1 MVKDIIDVSVF
12 QTITDYE
19 AAAKEVDG
27 VIIRCGITFWGSFVP
42 SEDESFRKH
51 FNGFKATGIPIGVYY
66 YGVARNAEEATI
78 EAEKC
83 IDILKG
89 LKFELPVFYDVE
101 EPNRQGDVSKE
112 DLTEVIDTFC
122 QKLEEAGYFVGFYT
136 TVNWALNKIDY
147 PTLAKRYASWIA
159 WVSGDPAIKLEP
171 DPAAWQFTWK
181 ASIPGIVGDVDRNY
195 FYKDY
200 ASIIP
205 AAGLN
210 GYSKKEEPEEPSL
223 NVISVSELTK
233 KLKEL
238 GIDTIKLD

>member
-78 EAEKC
+78 EAEKW

-147 PTLAKRYASWIA
+147 PTLAKRYSSWIA
-159 WVSGDPAIKLEP
+159 WIGGDPAVKLEP
-171 DPAAWQFTWK
+171 DPAAWQYTWK
-181 ASIPGIVGDVDRNY
+181 ASIPGIIGDVDRDY

-210 GYSKKEEPEEPSL
+210 GYSKNEEPASPSS

-238 GIDTIKLD
+238 GIDMIKLD

>member
-1 MVKDIIDVSVF
+1 MVKDIIDVSTF
-12 QTITDYE
+12 NTITDYA

-27 VIIRCGITFWGSFVP
+27 VLIRCGVTFWGNFVP
-42 SEDESFRKH
+42 SEDKSFRKH

-66 YGVARNAEEATI
+66 YGVARNADEAKI

-89 LKFELPVFYDVE
+89 LKFELPVYYDVE
-101 EPNRQGDVSKE
+101 DPNRQAGISKE
-112 DLTEVIDTFC
+112 ELTEVIDTFC
-122 QKLEEAGYFVGFYT
+122 STLEDAGYFSGFYT
-136 TVNWALNKIDY
+136 MVSWAQTKLDY

-159 WVSGDPAIKLEP
+159 WVSGDPATKLEP

-181 ASIPGIVGDVDRNY
+181 AFIPGITGDVDRNY

-210 GYSKKEEPEEPSL
+210 GYSKKEEPEEPSS
-223 NVISVSELTK
+223 NVILVSELTK